1 MKRENGVQTVEIQS
15 AQGRIRLQAEGEFQ
29 VGERVKIFMPPG
41 GDVRL
46 EKAPLPA
53 GQGDWRGVSYQM
65 TENIATL
72 KSLRA
77 FEEQLVNWVAGRQP
91 GSPGA
96 GTAAAAAGRLLGPG
110 SELETL
116 MRLPLPEILKRVLAR
131 EGGREMLMGALSTL
145 GKEAF
150 STLMSGLEEGSG
162 PAPGVADG
170 SKASLLEMLKGMRRN
185 LENTPPGA
193 DRAMPGVPGKGMEAA
208 AKGGPAQPGMG
219 AFWPGGTGEG
229 AAPWLGRVL
238 ERQDTG
244 ASLAFAGGKPLP
256 YMQKGSGAVDS
267 PMVRYLMD
275 LGGRTMEVQS
285 SQARQPGDFVSFEME
300 RQGARMQARFL
311 DPAQALPAS
320 LRTAFAAA
328 PAETQAALQV
338 ATRYLAEFKGEP
350 YYDTLV
356 KDFGEVLAQSGRLAL
371 PEGAT
376 SLKPGNLPSQ
386 KELDNILRL
395 FVAFPRDLEQP
406 ERQAKT
412 WSEALRDPKAMIDLL
427 KTLKPEADTSLLRTM
442 TPMQLAAGPGAPG
455 SGAPGAGASGA
466 ALPPELGA
474 LGLFGGEK
482 GEDALVALL
491 RKVLPEGFR
500 SAELLDLARQPG
512 APGTE
517 TKEGKH
523 AQFLLQAFAGLVPR
537 EDELREGKPNQF
549 YFYHNQ
555 DWKGLQV
562 TWERNKEQG
571 SRQKRDSDTP
581 IKVRVETQAHHMG
594 KVDVGVVLRGNQASL
609 DFKNQFHDVRDLLG
623 ENMPDLEKS
632 LAILD
637 VHIEAWTYEQMADQ
651 PTVLPTAGWVRP
663 ASLDGGNLDLM
674 G

>member
-29 VGERVKIFMPPG
+29 VGERVKIFMPQG
-41 GDVRL
+41 GAVRL
-46 EKAPLPA
+46 EKAPPPA
-53 GQGDWRGVSYQM
+53 GQADWRGVSYQM

-96 GTAAAAAGRLLGPG
+96 GMGAAGGGLLGAG

-116 MRLPLPEILKRVLAR
+116 MRLPLPELLKRVLAR
-131 EGGREMLMGALSTL
+131 EGGREMLMGALSGL

-150 STLMSGLEEGSG
+150 ATLMSGLEEGAGST
-162 PAPGVADG
+162 PGIADG
-170 SKASLLEMLKGMRRN
+170 SKASLMEMLKGMRRN

-193 DRAMPGVPGKGMEAA
+193 DRALSGVPGKGAEALA
-208 AKGGPAQPGMG
+208 ARGGPAQPGLG
-219 AFWPGGTGEG
+219 AFWPGGAGEG

-238 ERQDTG
+238 ERQDTAG
-244 ASLAFAGGKPLP
+244 SLAFAGGKPLP
-256 YMQKGSGAVDS
+256 YMQKGAGAGDS
-267 PMVRYLMD
+267 PMIRYLMD

-285 SQARQPGDFVSFEME
+285 SQSRQPGDFVSFEME

-311 DPAQALPAS
+311 DPAQTLPAS
-320 LRTAFAAA
+320 LRASFAEA
-328 PAETQAALQV
+328 PVDAKAALQV
-338 ATRYLAEFKGEP
+338 AARYLNEFKGEP
-350 YYDTLV
+350 YYDRLI
-356 KDFGEVLAQSGRLAL
+356 KDFGEVLAQSGRFAL

-376 SLKPGNLPSQ
+376 SLKPGNLPTQ

-406 ERQAKT
+406 ERQART
-412 WSEALRDPKAMIDLL
+412 WSEALRDPKAMMDLL
-427 KTLKPEADTSLLRTM
+427 KTLKPEADTSLLRSI
-442 TPMQLAAGPGAPG
+442 TPMRLAA
-455 SGAPGAGASGA
+455 GAGASGA
-466 ALPPELGA
+466 GALGGGLPPELAA
-474 LGLFGGEK
+474 LNLSGGEK

-491 RKVLPEGFR
+491 RKMLPEGFR
-500 SAELLDLARQPG
+500 SAELLELARQPG

-571 SRQKRDSDTP
+571 VRQKRDSDTP
-581 IKVRVETQAHHMG
+581 IKVRVETQAQHMG
-594 KVDVGVVLRGNQASL
+594 KVDVGVVLRGDQASL

-623 ENMPDLEKS
+623 ENMPELEKS

-651 PTVLPTAGWVRP
+651 PMVLPTAGWVRP